1 MADDTDDP
9 VRLTTAANEAM
20 AAMIVAA
27 LDQRGI
33 QASAAGG
40 LTSGF
45 RAEAPGGVNVLV
57 RRSELERA
65 LAVLEEIK
73 QA

>member
-1 MADDTDDP
+1 MADDTDAP

-33 QASAAGG
+33 QASAVGG

-45 RAEAPGGVNVLV
+45 RAEAPGGVIVLV